1 MAFRSIEHLL
11 SCSGA
16 GPLWQ
21 ALIESDCE
29 DRGVTFQQS
38 WDQMA
43 RLWQAMG
50 EAVADYDP
58 LRRSPS
64 GLTGGAA
71 DLVGGEGGLVAEQGG
86 GLCGPF
92 FSAVIA
98 TALKTGEC
106 NACMRRI
113 VAAPTAGASGVL
125 PAVLLPLKARDGHS
139 DEEMVRA
146 LFVAAGFGQVIASRA
161 SISGAEGG
169 CQAEVGSASGM
180 AAAALVA
187 LKGGTS
193 EQMAQACALALGN
206 ILGLVCDPVAGLVE
220 VPCVSRN
227 VMGAVNALSCAE
239 MALCGVSTPI
249 PCDEVIDA
257 MRAVGDAMPAAL
269 RETGTGG
276 LAATTTGQRI
286 AQSLGRD

>member
-1 MAFRSIEHLL
+1 MAFTSVEGLL
-11 SCSGA
+11 RA
-16 GPLWQ
+16 AAAAPLWQ
-21 ALIESDCE
+21 AVQNDGI
-29 DRGVTFQQS
+29 RGRGAGAAGS
-38 WDQMA
+38 WAQVA
-43 RLWQAMG
+43 RLWAALA
-50 EAVADYDP
+50 ESVAQYTP
-58 LRRSPS
+58 RLRSS
-64 GLTGGAA
+64 S

-125 PAVLLPLKARDGHS
+125 PAVLLPLQQRDGLS
-139 DEEMVRA
+139 DEVMTQA
-146 LFVAAGFGQVIASRA
+146 LYVAAGFGQVIASRA

-180 AAAALVA
+180 AGAALVH
-187 LKGGTS
+187 LMGGTP
-193 EQMAQACALALGN
+193 EQMAHACAMALSN
-206 ILGLVCDPVAGLVE
+206 TLGLVCDPVAGLVE
-220 VPCVSRN
+220 VPCVKRN

-239 MALCGVSTPI
+239 MALCGVKNAI

-257 MRAVGDAMPAAL
+257 MRSVGDALPASL
-269 RETGTGG
+269 RETGMGG
-276 LAATTTGQRI
+276 LAATPTGRRI
-286 AQSLGRD
+286 AEQILGK

>member
-1 MAFRSIEHLL
+1 MAFSSVAGLL
-11 SCSGA
+11 EA
-16 GPLWQ
+16 ARDKPLWR
-21 ALIESDCE
+21 AVLEDDLR
-29 DRGVTFQQS
+29 DRGADGDRS
-38 WDQMA
+38 WHQMSA
-43 RLWQAMG
+43 LWTAMK
-50 EAVADYDP
+50 APVAEYDP
-58 LRRSPS
+58 AARSRS
-64 GLTGGAA
+64 GLTGGAGA
-71 DLVGGEGGLVAEQGG
+71 RLDGPGP
-86 GLCGPF
+86 GLCPPF
-92 FSAVIA
+92 LRQVIA
-98 TALKTGEC
+98 AALKTGEC

-125 PAVLLPLKARDGHS
+125 PAVLLPLKTRDGHS

-276 LAATTTGQRI
+276 LAATPTGQRI

>member
-1 MAFRSIEHLL
+1 MAFTSVEGLL
-11 SCSGA
+11 RA
-16 GPLWQ
+16 AADMPLWQ
-21 ALIESDCE
+21 AVRDDDMQ
-29 DRGVTFQQS
+29 DRGADAAES

-43 RLWQAMG
+43 RLWTAMT
-50 EAVADYDP
+50 ESVEQYSP
-58 LRRSPS
+58 RLRSS
-64 GLTGGAA
+64 S

-86 GLCGPF
+86 RLCGPF

-125 PAVLLPLKARDGHS
+125 PAVLLPLQQRDGLS
-139 DEEMVRA
+139 DEVMTQA
-146 LFVAAGFGQVIASRA
+146 LYVAAGFGQVIASRA

-180 AAAALVA
+180 AAAALVH
-187 LKGGTS
+187 LMGGTP
-193 EQMAQACALALGN
+193 EQMAHACAMALSN

-220 VPCVSRN
+220 VPCVKRN

-239 MALCGVSTPI
+239 MALCGVKNAI

-257 MRAVGDAMPAAL
+257 MRSVGDALPASL
-269 RETGTGG
+269 RETGMGG
-276 LAATTTGQRI
+276 LAATPTGRRI
-286 AQSLGRD
+286 AEQILGK